1 MSGIQGISGRRFTAP
16 QVQNK
21 AQTSTKQASARKN
34 TDVYVPG
41 ESSTA
46 QAAGD
51 GGIEVRSGMTIQMTH
66 QNGVALSPNEGRS
79 KLQEAQA
86 KYEERQRALL
96 YEENENGVK
105 VPKNYVMLAEATE
118 GKNYSQQIAE
128 SFAQYHSGE
137 GDAAAVKDTL
147 SGTVAALRSYYI
159 EQGYSE
165 ADIMSGLIEDVYSCA
180 KLNNIHGAF
189 EASWQDSL
197 PLAAE
202 QNGHDG
208 NTRDWIYYDA
218 KYYYSSEEMKTTLQ
232 SIMREIGAE
241 YGVTDLDLSAEYA
254 DGDIRKGIYSSY
266 NTIVND
272 NARNS
277 AHVGSMID
285 ETMVPPEGLRFFY
298 KGNEA
303 GTNLLVPQ
311 ITAPYDEPEAA
322 FDGALQ
328 VWYGDWSFTGRV
340 PVRQNPDKFPISV
353 NMFDVINNADPGGAP
368 SEITDFLKN
377 FDFFAKFQSGR
388 YAEEHPRNY

>member
-1 MSGIQGISGRRFTAP
+1 MSGINSITGRRYPTP
-16 QVQNK
+16 QAQNK
-21 AQTSTKQASARKN
+21 TPTPTKQASARQN
-34 TDVYVPG
+34 TDVYVPSG
-41 ESSTA
+41 SSAA
-46 QAAGD
+46 QAAG
-51 GGIEVRSGMTIQMTH
+51 GLEIRSGMTIQMTH

-86 KYEERQRALL
+86 KYEERQAALL

-105 VPKNYVMLAEATE
+105 VPKNYVMMAEATE
-118 GKNYSQQIAE
+118 GKIYSQQIAE
-128 SFAQYHSGE
+128 SFTQYHSGKC
-137 GDAAAVKDTL
+137 DASAVKSIL
-147 SGTVAALRSYYI
+147 SETVATLRSYYM

-218 KYYYSSEEMKTTLQ
+218 KYYYSSEEMKATIQ
-232 SIMREIGAE
+232 SVMREIGAE
-241 YGVTDLDLSAEYA
+241 YGVTGLDLPADYA

-266 NTIVND
+266 NTIIND

-303 GTNLLVPQ
+303 GTNRLVPQ

-322 FDGALQ
+322 FDGLLQ

-353 NMFDVINNADPGGAP
+353 NMLEVIDNADPSGAP
-368 SEITDFLKN
+368 DKITDFLKN

-388 YAEEHPRNY
+388 YAEEHPRRY